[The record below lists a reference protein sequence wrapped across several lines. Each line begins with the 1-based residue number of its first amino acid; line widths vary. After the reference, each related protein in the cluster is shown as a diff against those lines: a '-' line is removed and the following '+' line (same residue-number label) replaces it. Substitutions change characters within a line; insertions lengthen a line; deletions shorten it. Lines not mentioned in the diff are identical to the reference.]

1 MRLKSWIIDSDH
13 HRRRA
18 PREEVAAGTVAIDG
32 TIYPVENW
40 SQQSFL
46 AKPCAA
52 DCNIGEIVDISFS
65 VPLTEGRLEFDCGA
79 VVTRANQ
86 DEQELA
92 GVFVYMNAATEA
104 AFAAHFANPATTR
117 FDGV

>member
-1 MRLKSWIIDSDH
+1 MSLKSWLISSVH

-18 PREEVAAGTVAIDG
+18 PREEVAAGTVAING
-32 TIYPVENW
+32 TTYPVENW

-46 AKPCAA
+46 AKPCMAE
-52 DCNIGEIVDISFS
+52 CNTGEIVDISFS
-65 VPLTEGRLEFDCGA
+65 IPITERRLEFDCGA

-92 GVFVYMNAATEA
+92 GVFVYMKAATEA
-104 AFAAHFANPATTR
+104 AIAAHFASRAAT
-117 FDGV
+117 